1 MADTR
6 TDNLEQL
13 ARELVELARG
23 VTIAAAPFL
32 AASTGILTPRAET
45 LPTPFATDGGSLY
58 IDPRLLLGDFARTRE
73 IPSHAYAH
81 TLAHCILLHPFV
93 GEAIDRAAW
102 DLAADIVADSLADEL
117 LAKTGAPLAGDA
129 AERDQIVRGLA
140 SELGDRLT
148 TERLYHLLRRGA
160 HTDDRG
166 AWADLFHQDDHARW
180 YPAPEEDR
188 PKQRAA
194 GQEAPQTDMEQTW
207 RHTAQSLRVDL
218 ETLSRKSGTL
228 LASLLRELS
237 VGAHEQEMDY
247 RAFLRQFAVDDES
260 IHLSDDE
267 FDYVFYTYGLE
278 LYGDMPLIEPLEYRQ
293 ERRVRDFA
301 IVIDTSSSVTEK
313 VVQDFIDATYD
324 VLTSEGGF
332 FERTCIH
339 IVQADRR
346 VTSDTR
352 ITSAA
357 DLDRWR
363 RGIHLFGGGGTDF
376 RPAIDYVRRLQA
388 EGEFSDLRGLVYF
401 TDGWGIYPSQ
411 MPPFKCAFVFYDED
425 HRPEIVPSWAQQL
438 VFHPGQFET
447 MSVYGRAGGH
457 H

>member
-6 TDNLEQL
+6 TDSLEQL
-13 ARELVELARG
+13 ARELVELARS

-32 AASTGILTPRAET
+32 AASTGVLTPRAEA
-45 LPTPFATDGGSLY
+45 LPTPFATDGAALLM
-58 IDPRLLLGDFARTRE
+58 DPRRLLDDFARTHE
-73 IPSHAYAH
+73 IPAHAYAH

-93 GEAIDRAAW
+93 GETIGRPAW

-117 LAKTGAPLAGDA
+117 LARAGAPLAPEA
-129 AERDQIVRGLA
+129 RRREQIVRDLA
-140 SELGDRLT
+140 TELGDRLT
-148 TERLYHLLRRGA
+148 AERLSHLLRRGA
-160 HTDDRG
+160 HADERE
-166 AWADLFHQDDHARW
+166 AWAALFRQDDHTRW
-180 YPAPEEDR
+180 YPAPEQDQ
-188 PKQRAA
+188 PKKQAT
-194 GQEAPQTDMEQTW
+194 GQEAPQTQMEQTW

-218 ETLSRKSGTL
+218 ETLSRKHGTL

-247 RAFLRQFAVDDES
+247 RAFLRQFAVDDEN

-363 RGIHLFGGGGTDF
+363 RAIHLYGGGGTDF

-438 VFHPGQFET
+438 VLHPGQFET

>member
-1 MADTR
+1 M
-6 TDNLEQL
+6 
-13 ARELVELARG
+13 
-23 VTIAAAPFL
+23 
-32 AASTGILTPRAET
+32 
-45 LPTPFATDGGSLY
+45 
-58 IDPRLLLGDFARTRE
+58 
-73 IPSHAYAH
+73 
-81 TLAHCILLHPFV
+81 
-93 GEAIDRAAW
+93 
-102 DLAADIVADSLADEL
+102 
-117 LAKTGAPLAGDA
+117 
-129 AERDQIVRGLA
+129 
-140 SELGDRLT
+140 
-148 TERLYHLLRRGA
+148 
-160 HTDDRG
+160 
-166 AWADLFHQDDHARW
+166 
-180 YPAPEEDR
+180 
-188 PKQRAA
+188 
-194 GQEAPQTDMEQTW
+194 
-207 RHTAQSLRVDL
+207 DL
-218 ETLSRKSGTL
+218 ETLSRKHGTL

-247 RAFLRQFAVDDES
+247 RAFLRQFAVDDEN

-363 RGIHLFGGGGTDF
+363 RAIHLYGGGGTDF

-438 VFHPGQFET
+438 VLHPGQFET